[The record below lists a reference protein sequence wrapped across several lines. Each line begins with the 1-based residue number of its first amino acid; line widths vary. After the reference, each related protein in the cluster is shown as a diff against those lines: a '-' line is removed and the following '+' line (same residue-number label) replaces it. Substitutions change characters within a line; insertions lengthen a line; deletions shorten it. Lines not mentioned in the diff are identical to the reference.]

1 MSYQY
6 PPRAVLL
13 PKDTKATPLP
23 SRPITPL
30 NRATRNSNTRRPAA
44 ILNKT
49 WVIPHP
55 SRARRPSKIKSP
67 VVVARDVS
75 DRVSP
80 FSAVASLLRNVLS
93 TTFNDI
99 DDTFL
104 IAGVGIS

>member
-6 PPRAVLL
+6 PPQGG
-13 PKDTKATPLP
+13 PPPQGYEGYPLP

-49 WVIPHP
+49 WVIPHL

-80 FSAVASLLRNVLS
+80 FCAVAF